1 MATATKKVR
10 ATGASMEFEV
20 FKDNGGRYQWT
31 LTDNG
36 GRHLVKSE
44 RFGSY
49 DEAESA
55 ARVVRDGAAAA
66 RLNGKSRP

>member
-10 ATGASMEFEV
+10 AAGASMEFEV
-20 FKDNGGRYQWT
+20 FEDNGGRYQWT
-31 LTDNG
+31 LIGQG

-66 RLNGKSRP
+66 RFDKEQVA

>member
-10 ATGASMEFEV
+10 AASGSMDFEI
-20 FKDNGGRYQWT
+20 FEDNGGRYQWT
-31 LTDNG
+31 LIGHG

-55 ARVVRDGAAAA
+55 ARVVREGAAAA
-66 RLNGKSRP
+66 RFDSEAVA